1 MRAIL
6 RRLQKLE
13 KKFVPAAP
21 VETEWDEWDSMAGI
35 RDKLLEL
42 AKPRGELAVAQLR
55 TELEQLGPSGL
66 WIEIARCHLR
76 EHGFVQND
84 EEGFAETLAR
94 ALGISLPELR
104 LCIAQGQIGRA
115 LLERFTEPR
124 IASDI
129 QITSG

>member
-1 MRAIL
+1 MRTIL

-21 VETEWDEWDSMAGI
+21 VETEWDEWDMAGI
-35 RDKLLEL
+35 RDKLLDRV
-42 AKPRGELAVAQLR
+42 KPRGELAVAQLR

-104 LCIAQGQIGRA
+104 LCIAQG
-115 LLERFTEPR
+115 
-124 IASDI
+124 
-129 QITSG
+129 